1 MLTSS
6 EKITARFLQRT
17 VLNNPYVPHK
27 PTVKQARFLLSLE
40 PELLYGGAAGGGK
53 SDALLMA
60 ALQFVEI
67 PGYSAILFR
76 RTFQDLSLPEALMD
90 RAAGWL
96 SGTDAR
102 WNGIEHQWL
111 FPSGAKL
118 TFGYLQTPNDKYR
131 YQSAA
136 FQFIGFDELTQFEES
151 SYSYL
156 FSRLRRS
163 EGSII
168 PLRMRAASNPGGIGH
183 AWVRSRFVDGGKFIP
198 ATFTENPYLDHTAYE
213 ASLNMLDSVTRA
225 QLKDGNWMVENG
237 ILFRREWFPIVEDY
251 PHDASMVRYWD
262 LAATADTG
270 KNDPDWTSGCLMAQ
284 KDGRYWIID
293 MAHVRATP
301 LGVEHLVAQKAMM
314 DGKSVGVWME
324 QEPGSGGVNTIDH
337 YHREVLAGYDFRA
350 DKVTGSKM
358 ERARPLSSAAEAGNV
373 MLVRGAWNESFLDEC
388 CVFPEGGHDDQV
400 DAASGALSNCFTLGF
415 VA

>member
-1 MLTSS
+1 MLTQS
-6 EKITARFLQRT
+6 ARFLKRT
-17 VLNNPYVPHK
+17 VLDNPYVPHK
-27 PTVKQARFLLSLE
+27 PTGKQARFLLSLE

-60 ALQFVEI
+60 ALQFAEV

-90 RAAGWL
+90 RAASWL
-96 SGTDAR
+96 SGTDAK

-118 TFGYLQTPNDKYR
+118 TFGYLQTASDKYR

-136 FQFIGFDELTQFEES
+136 FQFVGFDELTQFEEA
-151 SYSYL
+151 SYAYL
-156 FSRLRRS
+156 FSRLRRP
-163 EGSII
+163 EGSVI

-198 ATFTENPYLDHTAYE
+198 ATFNENPYLDHASYE

-225 QLKDGNWMVENG
+225 QLKDGNWTVENG
-237 ILFRREWFPIVEDY
+237 ILFKREWFPIVEDY
-251 PHDASMVRYWD
+251 PRDATMVRYWD
-262 LAATADTG
+262 LAATADNG
-270 KNDPDWTSGCLMAQ
+270 SNDPDWTSGCLMAM
-284 KDGRYWIID
+284 KDGRYWIVD
-293 MAHVRATP
+293 MAHTRSTP
-301 LGVEHLVAQKAMM
+301 LGVQQLIAQKAMS
-314 DGKSVGVWME
+314 DGRCSVWME

-337 YHREVLAGYDFRA
+337 YRREVLSGYDFRA

-358 ERARPLSSAAEAGNV
+358 ERARPLSAAAEAGNV
-373 MLVRGAWNESFLDEC
+373 SLVRGSWNESFLDEC

-400 DAASGALSNCFTLGF
+400 DAASGALSHSRKRFLIG
-415 VA
+415 

>member
-1 MLTSS
+1 MLTPTS
-6 EKITARFLQRT
+6 ARFLQRT

-27 PTVKQARFLLSLE
+27 PTGKQARFLLSLE

-90 RAAGWL
+90 RAASWL
-96 SGTDAR
+96 SGTNAK

-118 TFGYLQTPNDKYR
+118 TFGYLQTANDKYR

-151 SYSYL
+151 SYAYL
-156 FSRLRRS
+156 FSRLRRP
-163 EGSII
+163 EGSVI

-183 AWVRSRFVDGGKFIP
+183 AWVRSRFVDSGKFIP
-198 ATFTENPYLDHTAYE
+198 AVFQENPHLDHASYE

-225 QLKDGNWMVENG
+225 QLKDGNWLVNPDGLM
-237 ILFRREWFPIVEDY
+237 FKREWFSIVDDY
-251 PHDASMVRYWD
+251 PHDAAMVRYWD
-262 LAATADTG
+262 LAATVANG
-270 KNDPDWTSGCLMAQ
+270 RNDPDWTSGCLMAR
-284 KDGRYWIID
+284 KDGRYWIVD
-293 MAHVRATP
+293 MAHSRSTP
-301 LGVEHLVAQKAMM
+301 LGVQQLVAQKAAI
-314 DGKSVGVWME
+314 DGKRCTVWLE
-324 QEPGSGGVNTIDH
+324 QEPGSGGVNTVDH
-337 YHREVLAGYDFRA
+337 YRRNILAGYDFRA
-350 DKVTGSKM
+350 DKVTGSKI
-358 ERARPLSSAAEAGNV
+358 ERARPLSAAAEAGNV
-373 MLVRGAWNESFLDEC
+373 MLVRGSWNEGFLDEAC
-388 CVFPEGGHDDQV
+388 SFPEGSHDDQI
-400 DAASGALSNCFTLGF
+400 DAATGALSHVRTMFLVG
-415 VA
+415 